1 MSGNYILLLEDD
13 EDVAELLVLVLRA
26 AGYIVDLAITV
37 AQAER
42 RLAERGYG
50 LVIADW
56 RLPDGDGTIVADR
69 AADLG
74 AKTAIPNGRLPAPPH
89 DATGHTWHHSDRQLF
104 AMTKNGTAGMMPG
117 YQTDMPAYKDVLS
130 DVDIWAVL
138 SYIESTWPADIR
150 ERQQRLNH
158 VDK

>member
-1 MSGNYILLLEDD
+1 MSENYILLLEDD

-56 RLPDGDGTIVADR
+56 RLADGDGTIVADR

-74 AKTAIPNGRLPAPPH
+74 AKTAILSGYALQMPREKAARHEIWMKPMRPGEFVAAVQRCVGKA
-89 DATGHTWHHSDRQLF
+89 
-104 AMTKNGTAGMMPG
+104 GT
-117 YQTDMPAYKDVLS
+117 L
-130 DVDIWAVL
+130 
-138 SYIESTWPADIR
+138 
-150 ERQQRLNH
+150 
-158 VDK
+158 